1 MLAVSCY
8 GSLSNCIPTG
18 ITISNKQITSY
29 SETANII
36 GFNNNHKLIL
46 GNFSAEEAI
55 NKNIRD
61 CVSFDPFL
69 IINGQKS
76 QVLGNGGSGRSPRTA
91 IGQRPDGIVLFL
103 VIDGN
108 RLSGKGATMQDLID
122 IFERYGAINAANL
135 DGGNSSSMTVKHKT
149 INNPI
154 ENNGNTEMRIIPTAF
169 ILKADDKD
177 NGDYSIVKD
186 TVNK

>member
-1 MLAVSCY
+1 MLVALHY
-8 GSLSNCIPTG
+8 GKLSYCIPTG
-18 ITISNKQITSY
+18 ITISNNQITSY
-29 SETANII
+29 TEMANII
-36 GFNNNHKLIL
+36 GFNKNHKLIL

-55 NKNIRD
+55 NKGIRD

-69 IINGQKS
+69 IINGEKS

-91 IGQRPDGIVLFL
+91 IGQRADGIVLFL

-135 DGGNSSSMTVKHKT
+135 DGGNSSSMTVKNKT
-149 INNPI
+149 INNPV

-169 ILKADDKD
+169 ILQADNSD

-186 TVNK
+186 KVNK